1 MTDRSIRD
9 VIARYLSGD
18 ARFQPTPGDYT
29 DADEMLAL
37 LDIHDDAILDRDCE
51 TCGSNEPD
59 APWIQNCPDCDGTGR
74 EPVAKVMVVPIC
86 VCGQNGTLSVHHR
99 SDGPCYHVDN
109 GMTADDERAL
119 HIGGAVMAS
128 QPKSAAIHSFF
139 TKVVSVDLTAVGW
152 NNARAEF
159 LAAGEVEG

>member
-1 MTDRSIRD
+1 MSDRSIRD

-74 EPVAKVMVVPIC
+74 QPVAKVMVVPIE
-86 VCGQNGTLSVHHR
+86 VADAIRDGHVFTSLVHECCTR
-99 SDGPCYHVDN
+99 PDP
-109 GMTADDERAL
+109 ADAEKAL
-119 HIGGAVMAS
+119 RIGRAVMAS
-128 QPKSAAIHSFF
+128 QPLPGVEPGCAGSTGDIPYAWGYNSAR
-139 TKVVSVDLTAVGW
+139 V
-152 NNARAEF
+152 EF